1 MTGTP
6 SLGTDDPAPADGLS
20 GPQSC
25 QDLFL
30 AFNRLSMQGFGGVLP
45 VAQRVLVDQLRW
57 MDRATFLQLLSL
69 GQVLPGPNIVNIAVI
84 YGDRCMGWRGALA
97 ALSGL
102 MLAPLALV
110 LLLAWFMRLGGDSA
124 PLSGAL
130 RGMAVVSAG
139 LIISMA
145 IKSWPTLRRNA
156 MGMPICIGIAA
167 TVIVLVG
174 LLRLPL
180 AHVIFTVG
188 PAAWCIARWKLR
200 S

>member
-1 MTGTP
+1 MTGTA
-6 SLGTDDPAPADGLS
+6 SLGESDPASTEGIS
-20 GPQSC
+20 GPRSY
-25 QDLFL
+25 QDLFF

-57 MDRATFLQLLSL
+57 MDRAAFVQLLSL

-84 YGDRCMGWRGALA
+84 YGDRCLGWRGALA

-110 LLLAWFMRLGGDSA
+110 LLLAWFMRLGGASVY
-124 PLSGAL
+124 LSGAL

-139 LIISMA
+139 LIISIA

-156 MGMPICIGIAA
+156 MGMPMCMGIAA

-174 LLRLPL
+174 LLRWPL
-180 AHVIFTVG
+180 AQVIFTVG